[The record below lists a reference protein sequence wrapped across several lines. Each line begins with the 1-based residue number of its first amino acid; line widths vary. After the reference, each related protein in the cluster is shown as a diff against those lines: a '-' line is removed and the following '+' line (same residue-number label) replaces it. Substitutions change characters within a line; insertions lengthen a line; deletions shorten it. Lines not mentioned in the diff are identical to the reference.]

1 MTLNINNNNN
11 FFKAFLLIVFG
22 ALLFCFFSCSPQWHI
37 KRAIHK
43 DSTILKPT
51 TDTIRIKTKEIVSDT
66 TFKDSIEVDNSYLN
80 IKVNRIGNEMNL
92 FWKLKSVEYDT
103 IFHAHLIDVYDTIYL
118 KKTRQIIRLE
128 AKQKRLETR
137 KETKVELSKQRTTRV
152 DKRKNNSSLS
162 NFWSAIKIIISVIIA
177 FILGLISGRFTKQF
191 GIF

>member
-1 MTLNINNNNN
+1 
-11 FFKAFLLIVFG
+11 
-22 ALLFCFFSCSPQWHI
+22 
-37 KRAIHK
+37 
-43 DSTILKPT
+43 
-51 TDTIRIKTKEIVSDT
+51 
-66 TFKDSIEVDNSYLN
+66 
-80 IKVNRIGNEMNL
+80 MNL

-103 IFHAHLIDVYDTIYL
+103 IFHAHLIDVYDTIDL

-137 KETKVELSKQRTTRV
+137 KETKVELSKQRTNRV
-152 DKRKNNSSLS
+152 DKRKNNSPLS